1 MQLGV
6 KIAIILFSFVLL
18 FGCKKKDPTPVAPT
32 ITFSEA
38 FLSATND
45 YSIVRFEFYD
55 GDGDLGLK
63 QDENTGDYEYNLL
76 VDYYEKVNGVWVL
89 KSPLLVWNFDEQKYD
104 TITMNTRIPFIE
116 NKNKDAL
123 EGNMEVDLLI
133 HPLLYNNSGSP
144 DTIKYELIL
153 KDRNLHLSNKIST
166 SELIVY

>member
-55 GDGDLGLK
+55 GDGDLGLT
-63 QDENTGDYEYNLL
+63 QDENTGEYEYNLF
-76 VDYYEKVNGVWVL
+76 VDYYEKINGVWVL
-89 KSPLLVWNFDEQKYD
+89 KSPLVRYDNDEQKYD
-104 TITMNTRIPFIE
+104 TTYLDTRIPFIE
-116 NKNKDAL
+116 NESKDAL
-123 EGNMEVDLLI
+123 EGEMEVDLI
-133 HPLLYNNSGSP
+133 MHPLLYNNNGSP
-144 DTIKYELIL
+144 DTIKYELVL
-153 KDRNLHLSNKIST
+153 KDRALHYSNKIST
-166 SELIVY
+166 TELIVY